1 MTDTVRISSQTMAVL
16 GAGNLGSAIAR
27 GIVRSGLRRA
37 EEVHLTHLHP
47 EELADLA
54 ALGYPTGSDNVAA
67 VNKAHVVVV
76 AVQPQDIKGLLAE
89 IVPTLDPERHVIV
102 STATGVSLEALRR
115 SVGANI
121 PVIRAMPNL
130 GIQTL
135 SSMTCLALGRDSEQV
150 LPEVQKLFSG
160 LGETI
165 RIKEENMDAATALC
179 ASGIAFFLRAIRA
192 AAQGG
197 IEIGFHA
204 DEAIRMAAQTA
215 KGAAE
220 VLLVNRSHP
229 EVEIDQV
236 TTPNGCTI
244 AGLNEMENRGFTS
257 ALVRGIVVSAQRASS
272 LSPTNS
278 VESGGS

>member
-1 MTDTVRISSQTMAVL
+1 MTDTVRISSQMIAVL

-37 EEVHLTHLHP
+37 EEVHLTHLQP

-67 VNKAHVVVV
+67 VSKAHVIVV

-115 SVGANI
+115 SVGAEI

-135 SSMTCLALGRDSEQV
+135 SSMTCLALERDSEQV
-150 LPEVQKLFSG
+150 LPEVQELFGG

-257 ALVRGIVVSAQRASS
+257 ALVRGIVVSAQRAAS

-278 VESGGS
+278 VESGGG